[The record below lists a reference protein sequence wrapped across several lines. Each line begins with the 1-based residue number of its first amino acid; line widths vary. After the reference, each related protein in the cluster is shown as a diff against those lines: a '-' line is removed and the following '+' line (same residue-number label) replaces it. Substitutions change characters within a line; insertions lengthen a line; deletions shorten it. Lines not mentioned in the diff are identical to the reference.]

1 MKKPAILGGSPRLWD
16 LALRSTESL
25 FKETGNTGNL
35 AFRYAVFKHL
45 GRSVSVYSG
54 ALNSEEINNNC
65 GVGVLPCANVL
76 GSHHDAGSRASAL
89 AKLKIPLVAI
99 GLGAQSGSYSKFPE
113 VPAGTLQWL
122 HEIYSRRKGAEA
134 NIAVRGE
141 YTRKVLEHL
150 GFREGIEVL
159 GCPSLFIHE
168 SPNLGQII
176 AKRLNSKPVKIG
188 VAAGNPSRPVSKK
201 LELKLL
207 EYAASTG
214 GSYVIQ
220 HPLEFVKAARREA
233 RDLSPEWSEKILKFI
248 GGDAAQNNS
257 FDASE
262 RAVVIEK
269 ALAHAQV
276 FFDIDSW
283 MQHLQNHDLVIGMRI
298 HGIMLALQ
306 AGIPAVCITHD
317 SRTQELCETMMIPF
331 IAASVLAEKAMTVQ
345 AILDYC
351 SFDPNAFDRNRAM
364 LAARYCQVLQ
374 GSGIRPAAF
383 LTHLQAS

>member
-45 GRSVSVYSG
+45 GRNADVYSG
-54 ALNSEEINNNC
+54 ALDPEVINSNC
-65 GVGVLPCANVL
+65 SVGVLPCANVL
-76 GSHHDAGSRASAL
+76 GPHHDAGSRASAL
-89 AKLKIPLVAI
+89 AKLEIPLVAI
-99 GLGAQSGSYSKFPE
+99 GLGAQSSSYSKFPE

-122 HEIYSRRKGAEA
+122 HEVSNRRKGAEA

-150 GFREGIEVL
+150 GFCDGIDVL

-168 SPNLGQII
+168 SPNLGQLI
-176 AKRLNSKPVKIG
+176 AKRFNSKLVKIG

-201 LELKLL
+201 LELTLL
-207 EYAASTG
+207 EYAASSG

-220 HPLEFVKAARREA
+220 HPLEFIKAARHESK
-233 RDLSPEWSEKILKFI
+233 DLSAEWSEKILKFI
-248 GGDAAQNNS
+248 GADAATS
-257 FDASE
+257 DSLAASE

-269 ALAHAQV
+269 ALAHARV
-276 FFDIDSW
+276 FFDIESW
-283 MQHLQNHDLVIGMRI
+283 MQHLQTHDLVIGMRI

-306 AGIPAVCITHD
+306 AAIPAVCITHD

-331 IAASVLAEKAMTVQ
+331 VPASVLVEKGMTIQ

-351 SFDPNAFDRNRAM
+351 SFDPNAFDQNRAM
-364 LAARYCQVLQ
+364 LAAR
-374 GSGIRPAAF
+374 
-383 LTHLQAS
+383 